1 MREIIKVIGGLI
13 YSIAVLAMPI
23 ITCILVILALKI
35 R

>member
-1 MREIIKVIGGLI
+1 MREVIKVIGGLI
-13 YSIAVLAMPI
+13 YSIAVITMPV